1 MKLLVLVDTFNSSN
15 EILQSFRQIKG
26 TLKGD
31 LEVLLLKVYTIAPVP
46 DRNVV
51 DVNDDLKQKYFKEL
65 SLLSHEIHNELKTSF
80 QLKVLLKIGSL
91 KNIIPRLILEE
102 HIDFILGDQELAKA
116 SEYVADK
123 LVLNSI

>member
-1 MKLLVLVDTFNSSN
+1 MKVLVPVDSFNNSV
-15 EILQSFRQIKG
+15 EILQSFRQIKDD
-26 TLKGD
+26 LKGD
-31 LEVLLLKVYTIAPVP
+31 LNILLLKVYSIAPVP
-46 DRNVV
+46 DRCVV
-51 DVNDDLKQKYFKEL
+51 DVNDDLKHQFLKEL
-65 SLLSHEIHNELKTSF
+65 DSLSQEIQKELETKF

-123 LVLNSI
+123 LLWTSI